1 MKDEVFSGM
10 VAQLEDGF
18 QEMDSDLT
26 TALLD
31 TDEEYAVMHKR
42 TMELEEEFPFIE
54 SIMEGEGAVSLT
66 AEQHAGLVE
75 YLRIVNEMENR
86 ERLNLYYAGHRD
98 CFVYLKKIGLM

>member
-10 VAQLEDGF
+10 VSQLEDGF

-26 TALLD
+26 TALID
-31 TDEEYAVMHKR
+31 ADEEYAAMRKR

-54 SIMEGEGAVSLT
+54 SVMEGKGTVSLN

-98 CFVYLKKIGLM
+98 CFAYLKKIGLI

>member
-1 MKDEVFSGM
+1 MKDEIFSGL
-10 VAQLEDGF
+10 VAQLEDRF

-26 TALLD
+26 TALVD
-31 TDEEYAVMHKR
+31 TDEEYAVMRKR

-54 SIMEGEGAVSLT
+54 SVMEGKGTVSLN

-75 YLRIVNEMENR
+75 YLHIVNKMEDC

-98 CFVYLKKIGLM
+98 CFAYLKKIGLI

>member
-26 TALLD
+26 TALID
-31 TDEEYAVMHKR
+31 ADEEYAAMRKR
-42 TMELEEEFPFIE
+42 TMELEEAFPFIE
-54 SIMEGEGAVSLT
+54 SVMEGKGAVSLT
-66 AEQHAGLVE
+66 AEEHAGLVE
-75 YLRIVNEMENR
+75 YLRVVNEMENR

-98 CFVYLKKIGLM
+98 CFAYFKKIGLI